1 MEMSPIARQEFA
13 DRVKAYDSEQKRI
26 VASLLPMEIIEEELN
41 KRYDTVKEILEN
53 IETALNPYLS
63 GNVNT
68 YNQAMNVVDDVV
80 SALHEGSRRL
90 KEEVH
95 ERNGED

>member
-1 MEMSPIARQEFA
+1 MKMSPIAREEFVN
-13 DRVKAYDSEQKRI
+13 RVKAYDSEQTRI
-26 VASLLPMEIIEEELN
+26 VASLLPMEIIEEELD
-41 KRYDTVKEILEN
+41 KRYKTVEEILESIKN
-53 IETALNPYLS
+53 ALDPYMS
-63 GNVNT
+63 GNVKT

>member
-1 MEMSPIARQEFA
+1 MKMSPIARDEFTN
-13 DRVKAYDSEQKRI
+13 RVKAYDSEQIRI
-26 VASLLPMEIIEEELN
+26 VASLLPMEIIEEELD
-41 KRYDTVKEILEN
+41 KRYKTVEEILES
-53 IETALNPYLS
+53 IKIALDPYMS
-63 GNVNT
+63 GNVKT

-80 SALHEGSRRL
+80 SALHEGGRQL

>member
-1 MEMSPIARQEFA
+1 MKMSPIAREEFVN
-13 DRVKAYDSEQKRI
+13 RVKAYDSEQKRI
-26 VASLLPMEIIEEELN
+26 VASLLPMEIIEEELD
-41 KRYDTVKEILEN
+41 KRYDTLEEILEN
-53 IETALNPYLS
+53 IKTALDPYLS

-68 YNQAMNVVDDVV
+68 YTKAMSVVDDVV
-80 SALHEGSRRL
+80 SALHEGSSRL

>member
-41 KRYDTVKEILEN
+41 KRYKTVEEILES
-53 IETALNPYLS
+53 IKIALDPYMS
-63 GNVNT
+63 GNVKT
-68 YNQAMNVVDDVV
+68 YDQAMNVVDNVV

-90 KEEVH
+90 KEKVH
-95 ERNGED
+95 ERDGED